1 MRSPRQLTL
10 TGRRSGVATAAAL
23 GLIAGG
29 ILALLYAPAEGRRTR
44 REIGA
49 RAREGYARAASGTRK
64 AGETLHDYRARVG
77 NLVSRSKAS
86 LQSGGESVR
95 QHLHLRAG

>member
-10 TGRRSGVATAAAL
+10 TGPRSGVATAAAL

-44 REIGA
+44 RKIGA

-64 AGETLHDYRARVG
+64 AGETLHDYRAHVG
-77 NLVSRSKAS
+77 SLVSRGKAS
-86 LQSGGESVR
+86 LQSRGESVR